1 MQVDP
6 IKPKL
11 KAPASMHLKLRC
23 DGQVSNFAFKFK
35 MRRYVEERIAML
47 VRGTSAVGEKSEQIA
62 RLTAELEVRYY
73 YTCRP

>member
-1 MQVDP
+1 
-6 IKPKL
+6 
-11 KAPASMHLKLRC
+11 
-23 DGQVSNFAFKFK
+23 